1 MDGRELYMALRH
13 SLLLA
18 LTLLCGCGDELRL
31 NHIQTRGTMRSYWAT
46 PQRAA
51 ELGAVFEFTHRPI
64 AEQPAAGRIRQFDF
78 ELSWVPHDGNFMV
91 RGGNANDD
99 VVSQCRDLGSCLEP
113 LAEWS
118 SRNRAH
124 HAFVILLRPNLIDNL
139 HEEGALRHLEVIIRQ
154 YFDRWQIITP
164 GEVSAGYPN
173 LREAIIDRGW
183 PAIELTRGRTMFV
196 LYDRDRTREAYLS
209 GLNLDP
215 AQPRLLFTLA
225 DSHNDPN
232 AGFFSFPTVTA
243 AKQQYI
249 REMVNRGFLVHAIT
263 NTPEAVDIAIQNGA
277 HFLST
282 LYPDQ
287 LLPRGR
293 IPGWPTACNPVT
305 TWQNCEPS
313 MIEDL

>member
-1 MDGRELYMALRH
+1 MALRH
-13 SLLLA
+13 SLLLSLA
-18 LTLLCGCGDELRL
+18 LLCGCGDELRL
-31 NHIQTRGTMRSYWAT
+31 NHMQTRGTMRSYWAT
-46 PQRAA
+46 PEHAA

-64 AEQPAAGRIRQFDF
+64 AEQPAAGHIRQFDF

-91 RGGNANDD
+91 SRGNDND
-99 VVSQCRDLGSCLEP
+99 NVISQCRDLGSCLEP

-124 HAFVILLRPNLIDNL
+124 HALVILLRPNLIDNL
-139 HEEGALRHLEVIIRQ
+139 HEEGALHHLEVIIRQ
-154 YFDRWQIITP
+154 SFDRWQIITP

-196 LYDRDRTREAYLS
+196 LYDSDRTREAYLS
-209 GLNLDP
+209 GHNLDP
-215 AQPRLLFTLA
+215 DQPRLLFTLA
-225 DSHNDPN
+225 SGSDDPHSRVV
-232 AGFFSFPTVTA
+232 SFPTVTA
-243 AKQQYI
+243 GKQEIMSLRVRQ
-249 REMVNRGFLVHAIT
+249 GFLVHAIT
-263 NTPEAVDIAIQNGA
+263 NTPEAVEIAIENGA

-282 LYPDQ
+282 LYPDR

-305 TWQNCEPS
+305 TADNCEPT